1 MKLTTKQIREII
13 RQELMEV
20 YKGKR
25 IFYAPHYP
33 KVVDPHWKPFAWP
46 TGAYALP
53 AENPYDQLDPDVKE
67 KFAMDSDDEALT
79 QAYEL
84 SSMLGSEPDMDVDE
98 FIEAIKL
105 SRNPD
110 LVRQRAMED
119 LRDMITKGRAR
130 TNALPKGSEERRLA
144 ARRVNR
150 MKLAL
155 SGLRSSEDMMKTGK
169 RAGIE
174 LK

>member
-1 MKLTTKQIREII
+1 MKLTTEQIREII

-20 YKGKR
+20 YKGKKR
-25 IFYAPHYP
+25 IFYAPHHPYDLD
-33 KVVDPHWKPFAWP
+33 KRAHSWP

-67 KFAMDSDDEALT
+67 KFAMDSDDEALA

-110 LVRQRAMED
+110 LVRQIAIKD
-119 LRDMITKGRAR
+119 LKDMIKRERAR
-130 TNALPKGSEERRLA
+130 VRALPKDSPERDA
-144 ARRVNR
+144 GRRSVNR
-150 MKLAL
+150 MMLRL
-155 SGLRSSEDMMKTGK
+155 SGLKRSEDMMKGGYK
-169 RAGIE
+169 VGDE
-174 LK
+174 FK

>member
-1 MKLTTKQIREII
+1 MKLTTEQIREII

-20 YKGKR
+20 YKGKKR
-25 IFYAPHYP
+25 IFYAPHNKGRGP
-33 KVVDPHWKPFAWP
+33 WTRPPSREV
-46 TGAYALP
+46 GAYVLP
-53 AENPYDQLDPDVKE
+53 AENPYDELDLDVKE

-110 LVRQRAMED
+110 LARQRAIKD
-119 LRDMITKGRAR
+119 LKDMITKERIR
-130 TNALPKGSEERRLA
+130 VKALPIGSEERKEGRYSI
-144 ARRVNR
+144 NR
-150 MKLAL
+150 MMLRL
-155 SGLRSSEDMMKTGK
+155 SGLKKIGEIK
-169 RAGIE
+169 E
-174 LK
+174 